1 MSTLRRSISSRAN
14 GAKSHGPTSP
24 EGKARSS
31 QNATTH
37 GLFAECILL
46 NGEDHEAFDELMQ
59 YHKDRF
65 QPADGVEF
73 DIVKQICAAQWRLYR
88 VLAMETQALNR
99 QIATQPAGPCPYYLA
114 DAFEAAA
121 ALPSMALLQ
130 RHESRL
136 QLVHQRAIRSLKL
149 LRTIDLPSP
158 GDGPNEIKMEPSP
171 INEHPAP
178 DLPNAA
184 DLPNADQPDSAP
196 EAQPAPQPPDSESLG
211 SPNFT
216 VRGFSALVRPTVVS
230 PAAKP
235 LTARPSAAPSP
246 KQSGAA
252 G

>member
-136 QLVHQRAIRSLKL
+136 QLIHQRALRSFKL
-149 LRTIDLPSP
+149 LRTIDVPSQE
-158 GDGPNEIKMEPSP
+158 DSPNEIAEIEPSP
-171 INEHPAP
+171 ITEQPEQPPQPA
-178 DLPNAA
+178 
-184 DLPNADQPDSAP
+184 DSEPLEEAGISP
-196 EAQPAPQPPDSESLG
+196 AVAEVSPVVTVPAQP
-211 SPNFT
+211 
-216 VRGFSALVRPTVVS
+216 
-230 PAAKP
+230 PAQ
-235 LTARPSAAPSP
+235 PSP
-246 KQSGAA
+246 LDPGGAA
-252 G
+252 